1 MFEIRTDLAI
11 EEKTENRAEQSV
23 AGVSCRE
30 WREPSSMVKMTEVK
44 ILDEH
49 GARALRKPVGTYLTL
64 EAKTMG
70 KKDEDY
76 HREVSEELAAQLVRM
91 IREIQR
97 KEEKARSAGK
107 VESMEW
113 WRKQEKQKEEK
124 EQEQSLKGIH
134 LLVVGLG
141 NAQVTPDALGP
152 EVLNHL
158 KITVYEPKKKEN
170 DRTNRD
176 TTNGDRKEWNKSLDV
191 ENCRTWW
198 DGKSQDR
205 HRPWCDGPD
214 RHGNGPDHA
223 WHCPR
228 DEAGSGDRH

>member
-49 GARALRKPVGTYLTL
+49 GARALRKAVRTYLTL

-76 HREVSEELAAQLVRM
+76 HREVSEEPAGAAGTDDQGDP
-91 IREIQR
+91 EKGGESAKCR
-97 KEEKARSAGK
+97 KSRKYGVVEKTG
-107 VESMEW
+107 
-113 WRKQEKQKEEK
+113 RKK

-158 KITVYEPKKKEN
+158 KITVYEPKKKEITERIVIQ
-170 DRTNRD
+170 RTV
-176 TTNGDRKEWNKSLDV
+176 TEKEWNKSLDV
-191 ENCRTWW
+191 ENCKKPMGRVT
-198 DGKSQDR
+198 KMMKEQSLQ
-205 HRPWCDGPD
+205 
-214 RHGNGPDHA
+214 A
-223 WHCPR
+223 
-228 DEAGSGDRH
+228 SSLV

>member
-97 KEEKARSAGK
+97 KEKKARSAGK

-113 WRKQEKQKEEK
+113 WRTERTERTERTGA
-124 EQEQSLKGIH
+124 EPERNPS
-134 LLVVGLG
+134 VGG
-141 NAQVTPDALGP
+141 
-152 EVLNHL
+152 
-158 KITVYEPKKKEN
+158 
-170 DRTNRD
+170 
-176 TTNGDRKEWNKSLDV
+176 
-191 ENCRTWW
+191 RTWKCTG
-198 DGKSQDR
+198 DTG
-205 HRPWCDGPD
+205 C
-214 RHGNGPDHA
+214 A
-223 WHCPR
+223 WTGGI
-228 DEAGSGDRH
+228 ESFKNYGL

>member
-76 HREVSEELAAQLVRM
+76 HREVSEELAAQLVRLVK
-91 IREIQR
+91 EIQR

-113 WRKQEKQKEEK
+113 WRKQEEDG
-124 EQEQSLKGIH
+124 QSLKGIH

-141 NAQVTPDALGP
+141 NVQVTPDA
-152 EVLNHL
+152 
-158 KITVYEPKKKEN
+158 
-170 DRTNRD
+170 
-176 TTNGDRKEWNKSLDV
+176 
-191 ENCRTWW
+191 
-198 DGKSQDR
+198 
-205 HRPWCDGPD
+205 
-214 RHGNGPDHA
+214 
-223 WHCPR
+223 
-228 DEAGSGDRH
+228 

>member
-113 WRKQEKQKEEK
+113 WRKQEEQKEEK

-134 LLVVGLG
+134 L
-141 NAQVTPDALGP
+141 
-152 EVLNHL
+152 
-158 KITVYEPKKKEN
+158 
-170 DRTNRD
+170 R
-176 TTNGDRKEWNKSLDV
+176 W
-191 ENCRTWW
+191 
-198 DGKSQDR
+198 
-205 HRPWCDGPD
+205 
-214 RHGNGPDHA
+214 
-223 WHCPR
+223 
-228 DEAGSGDRH
+228 

>member
-113 WRKQEKQKEEK
+113 WRKQEEQKEQK
-124 EQEQSLKGIH
+124 EQK
-134 LLVVGLG
+134 
-141 NAQVTPDALGP
+141 
-152 EVLNHL
+152 
-158 KITVYEPKKKEN
+158 
-170 DRTNRD
+170 
-176 TTNGDRKEWNKSLDV
+176 
-191 ENCRTWW
+191 
-198 DGKSQDR
+198 
-205 HRPWCDGPD
+205 
-214 RHGNGPDHA
+214 
-223 WHCPR
+223 
-228 DEAGSGDRH
+228 

>member
-76 HREVSEELAAQLVRM
+76 HREVSE
-91 IREIQR
+91 
-97 KEEKARSAGK
+97 
-107 VESMEW
+107 
-113 WRKQEKQKEEK
+113 
-124 EQEQSLKGIH
+124 
-134 LLVVGLG
+134 
-141 NAQVTPDALGP
+141 
-152 EVLNHL
+152 
-158 KITVYEPKKKEN
+158 
-170 DRTNRD
+170 
-176 TTNGDRKEWNKSLDV
+176 
-191 ENCRTWW
+191 
-198 DGKSQDR
+198 
-205 HRPWCDGPD
+205 
-214 RHGNGPDHA
+214 
-223 WHCPR
+223 
-228 DEAGSGDRH
+228 